1 MIIPQIKS
9 YKANPTDKNL
19 VIILKFFTG
28 FLTYE
33 IWHSTNNFIFNLL
46 AKISKIKSLPFSRL
60 SLILF

>member
-1 MIIPQIKS
+1 MIIPQNKS

-33 IWHSTNNFIFNLL
+33 ICHFPNSFIINLL

-60 SLILF
+60 SSDL